1 MSGFFVASRHSV
13 ALRRRTLSPVL
24 WQSEVYEELRTARA
38 QVAQLQQQR
47 DDALR
52 RLVQF
57 TFSALG
63 TSAFV
68 IVLFISGG
76 SCDHMY

>member
-47 DDALR
+47 DDALMRLVLFSVSALLMSSSSYFFVR
-52 RLVQF
+52 RLD
-57 TFSALG
+57 L
-63 TSAFV
+63 
-68 IVLFISGG
+68 
-76 SCDHMY
+76 MY